1 MLYISISS
9 ENIPFIVQPMP
20 VLESCYW
27 HAYCHTHI
35 RDSLALKNYEAMGVL
50 TNMTE

>member
-35 RDSLALKNYEAMGVL
+35 RVSLALKNYEAMGVL